1 MPASPVYRVTLE
13 HFEGP
18 LDLLLFLIQRAEV
31 DVYDIP
37 IARITDQYLE
47 FLDAMQA
54 LDLDIAG
61 EFILMAATLMAI
73 KSRLLLPTPVL
84 DEEGEIADPRAELV
98 RQLVEYRRFRAASEH
113 LGKLWEERRGI
124 RGRGSA
130 AALPE
135 APEPELEVG
144 LFALISAYR
153 RVLDQASVRAA
164 ARPRIA
170 VEPVRIEDRVRLIRA
185 WIGRRPRLRLSELLV
200 EAKSRIEVIVTFMA
214 ILELVRLGEIGVRQP
229 DLFADLYLQR
239 KGEGDGRA

>member
-1 MPASPVYRVTLE
+1 MPASPIYRVALE

-18 LDLLLFLIQRAEV
+18 LDLLLFLIQRDEV

-37 IARITDQYLE
+37 IAHITDQYLQ
-47 FLDAMQA
+47 FLDAMQS

-73 KSRLLLPTPVL
+73 KSRLLLPALAV
-84 DEEGEIADPRAELV
+84 DEEGEIVDPRAELV
-98 RQLVEYRRFRAASEH
+98 RQLVEYRRFRAAAEH
-113 LGKLWEERRGI
+113 LGRLRGERRGVC
-124 RGRGSA
+124 GRGSA

-135 APEPELEVG
+135 SPEPELEVG
-144 LFALISAYR
+144 LFSLLAAYR
-153 RVLDQASVRAA
+153 HALDQASVRAA

-170 VEPVRIEDRVRLIRA
+170 VEPVRIEDRVRMIRL

-200 EAKSRIEVIVTFMA
+200 EAKSRLEVIVTFMA

-229 DLFADLYLQR
+229 ELFSDLYLLR
-239 KGEGDGRA
+239 KGEMNG